1 MRGRAY
7 SGPVL
12 TLRRAAAADVDAV
25 RAVTTAAFE
34 KYVPRL
40 GGLPAPMEADH
51 AAAVHAGRVWV
62 AEEDGTTLGYA
73 TLEPQPDHLL
83 LDIVAVSPAAQG
95 RGVGGRLL
103 ALAEERAREAGLP
116 EIRLCTSEVMTE
128 NIAYYPRRGY
138 TETHRG
144 EEEGFKRVFFR
155 KPVSPGEPPS

>member
-1 MRGRAY
+1 MLI
-7 SGPVL
+7 V
-12 TLRRAAAADVDAV
+12 RRAVAADVDSV

-40 GGLPAPMEADH
+40 GGKPAPMEADH
-51 AAAVHAGRVWV
+51 AAAVDAGHVWV
-62 AEEDGTTLGYA
+62 AEDAGTILGYA
-73 TLEPQPDHLL
+73 ALVPHADHLL

-103 ALAEERAREAGLP
+103 SLAEEQARGLGLP

-144 EEEGFKRVFFR
+144 QEQGFKRVFFR
-155 KPVSPGEPPS
+155 KPVRPGRPLS

>member
-1 MRGRAY
+1 M
-7 SGPVL
+7 L
-12 TLRRAAAADVDAV
+12 ELRRATPADVDAV

-40 GGLPAPMEADH
+40 GGRPAPMDADH
-51 AAAVHAGRVWV
+51 AAAVAAGRVWV
-62 AEEDGTTLGYA
+62 AEDDGSILGYA
-73 TLEPQPDHLL
+73 TLEQQPDHLL

-103 ALAEERAREAGLP
+103 TLTEERARELELP
-116 EIRLCTSEVMTE
+116 EIRLCTSDVMTE

-144 EEEGFKRVFFR
+144 EEAGFKRVFFR
-155 KPVSPGEPPS
+155 KPVAPGGPLT